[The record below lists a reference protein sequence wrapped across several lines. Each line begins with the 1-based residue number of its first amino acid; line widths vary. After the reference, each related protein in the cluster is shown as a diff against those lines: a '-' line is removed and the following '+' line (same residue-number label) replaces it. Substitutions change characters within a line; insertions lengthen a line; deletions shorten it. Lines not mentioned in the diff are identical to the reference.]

1 MAGISENQSGRI
13 ILKSIRCFFA
23 LSMEKLNKN
32 VKKHPIAY
40 CPLPIAYCLLP
51 NFFSNNFPHIPKII
65 RTLYKNHRFCDG

>member
-32 VKKHPIAY
+32 VKKHPIAH
-40 CPLPIAYCLLP
+40 CPLPIAYCPLP
-51 NFFSNNFPHIPKII
+51 NFLSNYFPLIPQII
-65 RTLYKNHRFCDG
+65 RIL